1 MPTALK
7 IKVLSL
13 LALMLCTLAL
23 PACAD
28 LTASEERGRA
38 IYFGEKGSALDTAD
52 VQIGDLST
60 KLPAR
65 TFPCASCH
73 GRTGAGK
80 AERGVQPS
88 QISRDALTRPYT
100 VKEATGRKRP
110 PYTSSSFRN
119 AVRAGKDS
127 GGNALSEAMPRFD
140 LTDKQLADVWA
151 FLAVVADA
159 RDPGIADDTL
169 TIGIVLDPANPA
181 SQAQQK
187 LLGVL
192 AGDIDKLGGVN
203 GRKLTF
209 RTVSPK
215 NAGAES
221 ANVFALVFPQSVPPL
236 GLDTTVPVIS
246 VLPASTPSA
255 GTFALV
261 ASEADQSSAL
271 KRFAAQEWGVVS
283 VKDGCAA
290 KKGDA
295 VLLVSA
301 SCLDKATAAKRVLL
315 TQTVFS
321 SIPPASR
328 KLLPSETYVAFATPL
343 SRVARNAQSAF
354 AQTRARARND
364 KSFILAE
371 ADAYSAA
378 ALLIEV
384 LMRTGRDV
392 SREGVLDTLEAVRN
406 FEGGMTPPLTFGPNR
421 HVGSR
426 GAEIVRYDSLAGT
439 FAVSGMWIDPD
450 IR

>member
-1 MPTALK
+1 MPTAFT
-7 IKVLSL
+7 IKSL
-13 LALMLCTLAL
+13 ALLLLMLCMLAL

-38 IYFGEKGSALDTAD
+38 IYFGEKGSALDTAE

-65 TFPCASCH
+65 TFPCASWN
-73 GRTGAGK
+73 GRTVAGK
-80 AERGVQPS
+80 SERGVQPS

-119 AVRAGKDS
+119 AVRSGKDP
-127 GGNALSEAMPRFD
+127 GGNALSEAMPRYD

-151 FLAVVADA
+151 FLAVVAQA
-159 RDPGIADDTL
+159 SDPGITDDTL
-169 TIGIVLDPANPA
+169 TVGIVLDQANPA

-192 AGDIDKLGGVN
+192 AGDIEKLGGVH

-209 RTVSPK
+209 RIVSPK
-215 NAGAES
+215 NTGAEA
-221 ANVFALVFPQSVPPL
+221 ANVFALVFPQSVPPA
-236 GLDTTVPVIS
+236 GFDNTVPVIS
-246 VLPASTPSA
+246 VLPASVPSA
-255 GTFALV
+255 SAFALV
-261 ASEADQSSAL
+261 ASEADQTSAL
-271 KRFAAQEWGVVS
+271 KRFATEEWGVVS

-290 KKGDA
+290 KKGET
-295 VLLVSA
+295 VLLGSA
-301 SCLDKATAAKRVLL
+301 RCLGNATVAKRVLL
-315 TQTVFS
+315 TQAVFS
-321 SIPPASR
+321 SIPTASR
-328 KLLPSETYVAFATPL
+328 KLLPAETYVAFATPL
-343 SRVARNAQSAF
+343 SRVAQNAQSAF

-364 KSFILAE
+364 KSAILAE
-371 ADAYSAA
+371 ANAYSAA
-378 ALLIEV
+378 ALMIEA

-392 SREGVLDTLEAVRN
+392 SREGFIDTLEAVRN

-426 GAEIVRYDSLAGT
+426 GAEIVRYDSFAGT
-439 FAVSGMWIDPD
+439 LATSGTWIDPD